1 MAIISYTHEG
11 FDAHLPLL
19 IIGAGACGLVAALA
33 AQKAGV
39 ELAVL
44 ERDSLPR
51 GSTAMSSGFIPGANT
66 RFQHELGVTDSADAM
81 AEDIQK
87 KKWL

>member
-1 MAIISYTHEG
+1 MAILPYTHDG

-33 AQKAGV
+33 AQEAGI

-44 ERDSLPR
+44 ERDALPR
-51 GSTAMSSGFIPGANT
+51 GSTAMSSGFIPAANT
-66 RFQHELGVTDSADAM
+66 RF
-81 AEDIQK
+81 
-87 KKWL
+87 